1 MKKSL
6 VITTIATVLV
16 IVVALTTATFAW
28 FSSSSSNT
36 VSSNFSAQTSNAVFT
51 FYPWSSGSSDYEFS
65 NGSTSIDFS
74 QYTSID
80 DVAGK
85 GGLFTVSEMKA
96 YVPLKQI
103 VADASEVLTGNWA
116 GLPGA
121 QFYTAQQS
129 PTDKTNL
136 SNAAKTP
143 KSYGDS
149 ENGASLSNAGM
160 VNVARFMLS
169 NGKDENK
176 NVDIN
181 ITIQGTGNSPD
192 IAVAEALRVFII
204 GKPSGDNTGAKPFIV
219 GTEYAY
225 DGVPT
230 GVETTWSAT
239 FTAENYTTANT
250 ASYST
255 FTTTGGGYAN
265 LIAPGSM
272 NRDPAGKIEYKFP
285 YKIADSNFSG
295 ISIVSGEYYEVF
307 LYVWLDGS
315 KITDGGSG
323 GAVSF
328 SINFL
333 DSSAAG
339 GSEEVTGG

>member
-51 FYPWSSGSSDYEFS
+51 FYPWSSGSSDYEYS

-85 GGLFTVSEMKA
+85 GGLFTVTEMKA
-96 YVPLKQI
+96 YVPLKLI
-103 VADASEVLTGNWA
+103 AADASEVLTGNWA

-143 KSYGDS
+143 KSYGDTES
-149 ENGASLSNAGM
+149 GASLSNAGM
-160 VNVARFMLS
+160 VNVARFLLS
-169 NGKDENK
+169 NGKNEDK

-181 ITIQGTGNSPD
+181 VSITGTGNSPD
-192 IAVAEALRVFII
+192 IAVAEALRVVII
-204 GKPSGDNTGAKPFIV
+204 GKPTAENNAGAKPFIV
-219 GTEYAY
+219 GTQYAY
-225 DGVPT
+225 DGVPS
-230 GVETTWSAT
+230 GVETTWNAS
-239 FTAENYTTANT
+239 FTAETYTTADN
-250 ASYST
+250 AAYST
-255 FTTTGGGYAN
+255 FATTGYVN
-265 LIAPGSM
+265 LIAAGTM
-272 NRDPAGKIEYKFP
+272 NRDPAGTIEYKFP

-295 ISIVSGEYYEVF
+295 ISVKAGTDYEVF
-307 LYVWLDGS
+307 VYIWLDGS

-333 DSSAAG
+333 DSTAAG
-339 GSEEVTGG
+339 GSEEATGD